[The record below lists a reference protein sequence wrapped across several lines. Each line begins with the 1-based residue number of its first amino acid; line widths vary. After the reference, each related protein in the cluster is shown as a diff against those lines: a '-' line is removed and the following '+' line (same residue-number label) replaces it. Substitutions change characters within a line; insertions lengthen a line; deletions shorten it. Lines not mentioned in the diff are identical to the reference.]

1 MRSAVCSIV
10 VSASN
15 RLERLAIAVAS
26 ARQQLA
32 AGVEVLALDD
42 GSNRGVTAWL
52 EARAKEWPAL
62 RVVKA
67 SGLGRGSARNAA
79 IEAARAPFIA
89 FLDPACWWWPGK
101 LGEQAGF
108 HGANRDIAFSFA
120 DYLLVLPGGESS
132 GSAFAHWRPP
142 LGRRRK
148 AGYFRLPDVLQAAL
162 AANIVGTSTVMASK
176 AELEKAGG
184 FRDLPAAC
192 EWDLWLRI
200 AAAGAP
206 VACSK
211 ALTAT
216 CCVQAET
223 ELALQERIGVM
234 EEILRG
240 YEGSR
245 VASIR
250 HAAAKGRAQL
260 ECARAGLSRPGRRY
274 ASATAAGS
282 WSFTT
287 SKRTKA
293 ADIDAA
299 LDFAGAYG
307 AGK

>member
-1 MRSAVCSIV
+1 MRSAVCSII

-15 RLERLAIAVAS
+15 SLERLAIAVAS

-52 EARAKEWPAL
+52 AERAKEWPAL
-62 RVVKA
+62 RVLQTGGVSPA
-67 SGLGRGSARNAA
+67 AARNTA
-79 IEAARAPFIA
+79 IEAARAAFIA

-101 LGEQAGF
+101 LAEQAGY
-108 HGANRDIAFSFA
+108 HGANREIAFSFA
-120 DYLLVLPGGESS
+120 DYLQVLPDGESI
-132 GSAFAHWRPP
+132 GSAFAHWQPP
-142 LGRRRK
+142 LGRRNK
-148 AGYFRLPDVLQAAL
+148 AGYFRLADALQIAL
-162 AANIVGTSTVMASK
+162 ASNVVGTSTVMASK
-176 AELEKAGG
+176 AALEKAGG

-192 EWDLWLRI
+192 EWDLWLRL
-200 AAAGAP
+200 AASEP

-216 CCVQAET
+216 CSVQAET
-223 ELALQERIGVM
+223 APALEQRIGAM
-234 EEILRG
+234 EGILRP

-250 HAAAKGRAQL
+250 HAAAKARAQL
-260 ECARAGLSRPGRRY
+260 DCARGELTRPARRY
-274 ASATAAGS
+274 ASAARANS
-282 WSFTT
+282 WSFTA
-287 SKRTKA
+287 SKRAKA
-293 ADIDAA
+293 AGANAA